1 MSPLWWLLTAAL
13 IVMTTAA
20 TGEQDERVLSSS
32 HSYNPL
38 DVIPNVFLPRDPV
51 RADPLPMATF
61 TLRLGFANQ
70 VFTAPSVTDTVA
82 LVCQM
87 NRHVQQRLRNQTQD
101 PLLESQLEQIAFSS
115 ELDAN
120 NLLPT
125 WELQFQ
131 VTATF
136 GYNGKTISP
145 WTIVRVLDLAPDDI
159 RFLLR
164 EYVRPLVDTVFP
176 QTQTLVLESQLQST
190 PDNNNATTTTVVW
203 DTMPQVCPPPPSPVS
218 NIFGRLTAVPGRAIE
233 NERQGVFDST
243 LTTPPKDGGMTLNDH
258 SRARNNPNNN
268 TPLSDTLFQRNH
280 RVAVTLSFWVAN
292 NQGITNATWI
302 SSEWMEPS
310 FSRLVD
316 LAVAV
321 TTTTASLAATV
332 PRVVPHS
339 ATIVDVTPSKCPL
352 LDEAWHCHKVVGQYE
367 MTVQQVGIPLPVDPA
382 RYTHA
387 MRRAIQMGV
396 YEQDILQQDGVRV
409 ANELE
414 GLLPVLLDDDTTID
428 VNNNNDS
435 ISGVETK
442 HDMAAIVIPVI
453 IVLALV
459 LLAVLVYLRLRVRRK
474 LQLLQRQRET
484 ALWEMEAFLLPPS
497 SPLEEYLEP
506 SRKHNGL
513 EWEETV

>member
-20 TGEQDERVLSSS
+20 NEEDQRKCSLFDSISWVYMFPSR
-32 HSYNPL
+32 PCQ
-38 DVIPNVFLPRDPV
+38 
-51 RADPLPMATF
+51 DPLPMATF

-87 NRHVQQRLRNQTQD
+87 NRHVQQRLRNRTQD
-101 PLLESQLEQIAFSS
+101 PLLQSALEQIAFSS
-115 ELDAN
+115 ELDAS

-159 RFLLR
+159 RHVLR

-176 QTQTLVLESQLQST
+176 QTQTLVLESQLLQSST

-258 SRARNNPNNN
+258 SRARNNNNNNNN
-268 TPLSDTLFQRNH
+268 TPLSDSMFQRNH
-280 RVAVTLSFWVAN
+280 RVAVTLSFWIAN
-292 NQGITNATWI
+292 HRGITNATWI

-339 ATIVDVTPSKCPL
+339 ATVVQVTSTACPL
-352 LDEAWHCHKVVGQYE
+352 SDEWHCHKVVGQYE
-367 MTVQQVGIPLPVDPA
+367 LTVQQVGIPLPVDPA

-414 GLLPVLLDDDTTID
+414 GLLPVLLDNGTTID

-453 IVLALV
+453 VVLVLV

-506 SRKHNGL
+506 SRSKIHGL